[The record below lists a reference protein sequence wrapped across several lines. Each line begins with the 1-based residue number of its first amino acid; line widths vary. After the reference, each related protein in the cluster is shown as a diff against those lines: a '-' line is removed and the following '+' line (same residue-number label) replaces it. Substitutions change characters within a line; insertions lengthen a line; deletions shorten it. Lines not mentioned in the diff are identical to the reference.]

1 MEARGTPGRGSRAG
15 QCCLRAAARGTT
27 RARRRLAAAPR
38 GPVTGS
44 GVFSLAVGPPA
55 ATEPVCAVSPLAV
68 SRVLVEEP
76 RRKPAERSRLS
87 RPGRAGPV
95 RRARRRRPA
104 SPRRR
109 APAGRA
115 PDLQSECVFPG
126 AVAESWKASE
136 DAGRGRSRRPSRE
149 PGGVAAVGRGA
160 RVGAQSGT
168 CSEGPTELPV
178 LPVLTQRPR
187 NSPGPEPTGS
197 RCTGRDACSTKSS

>member
-1 MEARGTPGRGSRAG
+1 MLPPCGRPRDYP
-15 QCCLRAAARGTT
+15 RPP
-27 RARRRLAAAPR
+27 APR
-38 GPVTGS
+38 CGPKGPGHRVGR
-44 GVFSLAVGPPA
+44 VFSLAVGPPA

-68 SRVLVEEP
+68 SRVLAEEP

-115 PDLQSECVFPG
+115 PDLRSECVFPG
-126 AVAESWKASE
+126 AVAECWKASE

-149 PGGVAAVGRGA
+149 PGGVAAVGRGRGLVLKAGPAA
-160 RVGAQSGT
+160 RGPQSCRPLP
-168 CSEGPTELPV
+168 CSLSAP
-178 LPVLTQRPR
+178 
-187 NSPGPEPTGS
+187 
-197 RCTGRDACSTKSS
+197 